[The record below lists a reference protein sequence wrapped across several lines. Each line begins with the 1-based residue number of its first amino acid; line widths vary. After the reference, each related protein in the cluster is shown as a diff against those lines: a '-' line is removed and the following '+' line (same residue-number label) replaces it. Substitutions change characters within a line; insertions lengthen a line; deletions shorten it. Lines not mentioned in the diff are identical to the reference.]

1 MKILMVNSSRNWGGT
16 EELLLSLSLELKRKG
31 YLLGFFLRKDSIT
44 VRRFE
49 DAGFPVWCGRR
60 RGMGLVTSI
69 LKLSSI
75 MRAERFE
82 VIHIHRSHDIIPTAL
97 ADFAAGL
104 TPMVL
109 TQHAWEFSKSSF
121 QYLVYGTLN
130 RIVAVSAAVAGK
142 LRETQP
148 STAEKTVVIH
158 NGVPIKSCIKPDP
171 YYWKKRLGLTGAEPL
186 LGVVGYFHKNQQELI
201 SLLPRIRE
209 TFPDVKLILIGADDG
224 RKQQFEDQARQIG
237 VLDALVFAGFI
248 PHEEMHDALGS
259 LDLNISTHRHEP
271 FGLHVVEG
279 MAAGTPLVAYR
290 AGGFPEIV
298 EHERNGYLA
307 ETREELLQAILA
319 LLGNR
324 EKREKMGQ
332 SGRER
337 VIKLFS
343 LERMVSDYEELYRS
357 LKR

>member
-16 EELLLSLSLELKRKG
+16 EELLLSLSIELKSKG
-31 YLLGFFLRKDSIT
+31 HELGFFLRKDSVT

-49 DAGFPVWCGRR
+49 EAGFPVWCGRR

-75 MRAERFE
+75 MRTERFDL
-82 VIHIHRSHDIIPTAL
+82 IHIHRSHDIIPTAL
-97 ADFAAGL
+97 ANFAAGMA
-104 TPMVL
+104 PMVL
-109 TQHAWEFSKSSF
+109 TQHAWEFSKSSL
-121 QYLVYGTLN
+121 QYLVYGTLK

-142 LRETQP
+142 LREAQP
-148 STAEKTVVIH
+148 SITDKTIVIH
-158 NGVPIKSCIKPDP
+158 NGVPIKSSIKPDP
-171 YYWKKRLGLTGAEPL
+171 DYWRRRLGLTGTEPL

-201 SLLPRIRE
+201 GLLPRIRE

-224 RKQQFEDQARQIG
+224 RKQQFEDQARHLG
-237 VLDALVFAGFI
+237 VLDALIFAGFI

-259 LDLNISTHRHEP
+259 LDLNVSMHRHEP

-307 ETREELLQAILA
+307 ETREELFQAILS

-324 EKREKMGQ
+324 EKREIMGQ

-337 VIKLFS
+337 VLKLFS
-343 LERMVSDYEELYRS
+343 LERMVSDYEVLYRD
-357 LKR
+357 LRN